1 MVHERARDQ
10 HLTRTLAGP
19 TRLFAP
25 VCLMMLSLLLVPGIA
40 RAQAGADS
48 LLLHWTAPGDD
59 GTIGLA
65 AQYELRYDTA
75 PISEAT
81 FANATF
87 VSNTPAPAAPTTY
100 QAVRV
105 RGLSRGT
112 PYWFAVRTRDAAG
125 NWSPLSNVFRWDWP
139 VDAAPP
145 STPLGLQGSV
155 QTAGKVILIGW
166 RANPEADLMGYNVY
180 RAVHGTNA
188 WQRLNGPLV
197 PQPSFEDDALPS
209 DANGIVDYAV
219 TAVDQS
225 ANESGRS
232 ALLAVQFGP
241 VKHVAASAWGL
252 EAPYPNPSRLSEV
265 ARLPVS
271 LPASPG
277 AARVEIHDGNDA
289 IVRRIVVAGAANGR
303 FDIAWDGRN
312 DAGQLCAPGV
322 YRAWLMANG
331 VQRMVRVARVP

>member
-1 MVHERARDQ
+1 MVHERARET

-19 TRLFAP
+19 PGLILS
-25 VCLMMLSLLLVPGIA
+25 VCLAMFSLLLVPGIA
-40 RAQAGADS
+40 RSQAGADS

-75 PISEAT
+75 PITDAT
-81 FANATF
+81 FANATL
-87 VSNTPAPAAPTTY
+87 VSNTPAPSAPTTY
-100 QAVRV
+100 QEVRV
-105 RGLSRGT
+105 RGLTRGT
-112 PYWFAVRTRDAAG
+112 TYWFAIRTRDLAG
-125 NWSPLSNVFRWDWP
+125 NWSPLSNVLRWDWP

-166 RANPEADLMGYNVY
+166 RANPDADLMGYNVY

-188 WQRLNGPLV
+188 WQRLNGQLV
-197 PQPSFEDDALPS
+197 LQPSFVDEALPT

-225 ANESGRS
+225 GNESGRS

-241 VKHVAASAWGL
+241 VKHVASSAWGL
-252 EAPYPNPSRLSEV
+252 EVPYPNPSRLSDV

-271 LPASPG
+271 LPGSAG
-277 AARVEIHDGNDA
+277 AARIEIHDGNDA
-289 IVRRIVVAGAANGR
+289 IVRRIAVTGAAGGR
-303 FDIAWDGRN
+303 FDVAWDGRN

-322 YRAWLMANG
+322 YRAWLLASG